1 MSVIDR
7 VKTHFETLKT
17 ITIEVEQWKDE
28 HGNASVFYSEP
39 LTLEEKNTI
48 FKKSNNFQDLTILVD
63 LLIMKLQV
71 KNDKGEMIKA
81 FIPEDKFALRRNADS
96 NVIAN
101 IANQILA
108 DTNYEEAEKK

>member
-17 ITIEVEQWKDE
+17 ITIEVEEWKDE

-39 LTLEEKNTI
+39 LTLEEKNVI
-48 FKKSNNFQDLTILVD
+48 FKKSNNFQDLTVLVD
-63 LLIMKLQV
+63 LLIMKLMV
-71 KNDKGEMIKA
+71 KNDKGEMKKA
-81 FIPEDKFALRRNADS
+81 FEPEDKFSLRKKADS
-96 NVIAN
+96 NVIAT

-108 DTNYEEAEKK
+108 DTSLEESEKK

>member
-1 MSVIDR
+1 MSIIDR
-7 VKTHFETLKT
+7 VKSHFETLKT
-17 ITIEVEQWKDE
+17 IIIEVEEWKDE
-28 HGNASVFYSEP
+28 HGNASIFYSEP
-39 LTLEEKNTI
+39 LTLEEKNII

-81 FIPEDKFALRRNADS
+81 FDVNDKFALRKKADS
-96 NVIAN
+96 NIIAT

-108 DTNYEEAEKK
+108 DTSFEEAEKK